1 MKEDDFTGR
10 REVGK
15 PRFSGLCAFPSSCAL
30 SLLLIIACLASAGA
44 ARAEE
49 DAASLFASATRA
61 LHDGRPGE
69 AIGALEAL
77 ADRGVVDPVASYDR
91 GLAYATRVHINAE
104 QPGDLGRAA
113 HGFEEARDLS
123 RDPRVVED
131 ASRAL
136 RAVRGELARRR
147 IRAGESVEVDAGRSL
162 SRALASLLSED
173 TWAVLSAIA
182 SATFALGLLVRWIG
196 RRPRVRIGGG
206 VVAGV
211 AAPVLALAIAMT
223 LAARHD
229 RWTLREAV
237 VVTANARPT
246 DDRGIS
252 LPGSAPFPEGA
263 RVEIVAERGGSTRV
277 RSGTTDAWVS
287 GAAMRELAR

>member
-1 MKEDDFTGR
+1 MKESDFTGR
-10 REVGK
+10 REGGK
-15 PRFSGLCAFPSSCAL
+15 PRFSGLRAFPSSGVL
-30 SLLLIIACLASAGA
+30 SLLFIVCLAFAGT
-44 ARAEE
+44 ARG
-49 DAASLFASATRA
+49 DDDTASLFASATRA

-69 AIGALEAL
+69 AIAALEAL
-77 ADRGVVDPVASYDR
+77 ADRGVVDPVASFDR

-123 RDPRVVED
+123 HDPRMVED

-162 SRALASLLSED
+162 SRALASLLTED
-173 TWAVLSAIA
+173 TWAALSAVA
-182 SATFALGLLVRWIG
+182 SAAFAMGLLVRWVG
-196 RRPRVRIGGG
+196 SRPRVRIGGG

-223 LAARHD
+223 LASRHD

-237 VVTANARPT
+237 VVSAGARPT
-246 DDRGIS
+246 DDRGITI
-252 LPGSAPFPEGA
+252 PGSTPLPEGA
-263 RVEIVAERGGSTRV
+263 RVEIVAERGTATRI
-277 RSGTTDAWVS
+277 RSGATDVWVAGS
-287 GAAMRELAR
+287 SLRELAR